1 MITKTIITRICF
13 VFAVILTNTLNVF
26 SQQITN
32 TPIENIVTISN
43 PSNIDTGSNFTSNA
57 GSIYKNGEKINLFGV
72 SWFGLEDSGHSPHAL
87 WSRNLKEIIL
97 QVKNMGFTAF
107 RVPFCPETLKNVP
120 TGYISD
126 TANPTLAGIKSLD
139 LMDRFIEEI
148 NAQEMY
154 ILLDIHNYTCTNTL
168 PPLWYTPQYSE
179 QQLIIDLSFVAN
191 RYKNIKN
198 FIGIDIKNEPHD
210 GENLTTSSTWG
221 TGNIGTDWNLAA
233 ERIGKSIL
241 NTNPNLLI
249 FVQGIGDLQTSCSDE
264 FGAWWGGN
272 LMPVRCTGINSAF
285 IPADKLV
292 LSPHVYGPDV
302 YFADEFKTIDF
313 PNNLPAY
320 WDKYFGFTQQL
331 GYTLGVGEFGG
342 KYGHDDQFST
352 ANPKDII
359 WQNKIIDYF
368 IEKKI
373 CNFFYWSLNPDSSD
387 TGGIFQPNWL
397 DPWDDKLTNLQRLM
411 NSCKLTSS
419 QVPIA
424 IPSNTILFENWSITK
439 IRSRFWEYLA
449 GRLIR

>member
-1 MITKTIITRICF
+1 MVLILLIT
-13 VFAVILTNTLNVF
+13 LTNTLNIFGQRVAY
-26 SQQITN
+26 TA
-32 TPIENIVTISN
+32 TKKAVTISN
-43 PSNIDTGSNFTSNA
+43 PLISNFGSNFTSSA
-57 GSIYKNGEKINLFGV
+57 GSIYKNGEKINLFGA
-72 SWFGLEDSGHSPHAL
+72 SWFGLEDDGYSPHAL

-126 TANPTLAGIKSLD
+126 TANPMLVGLKSLD
-139 LMDRFIEEI
+139 LMDKFIEEI
-148 NAQEMY
+148 NAQGMY

-168 PPLWYTPQYSE
+168 SPLWYTSEYSE
-179 QQLIIDLSFVAN
+179 QQLITDLNFVAN
-191 RYKNIKN
+191 RYRNLDN

-210 GENLTTSSTWG
+210 GQNLATSATWG
-221 TGNIGTDWNLAA
+221 IGNIATDWNLAS

-249 FVQGIGDLQTSCSDE
+249 FVEGIGDMQTTCSDE

-272 LMPVRCTGINSAF
+272 LMPVRCTPINPLS
-285 IPADKLV
+285 IPANKLV
-292 LSPHVYGPDV
+292 LSPHIYGPDV
-302 YFADEFKTIDF
+302 HYADEFKTTDF

-320 WDKYFGFTQQL
+320 WDKYFGFTQGL
-331 GYTLGVGEFGG
+331 GNTLAIGEFGG
-342 KYGHDDQFST
+342 KYGHNDQFSA
-352 ANPKDII
+352 ANPKDVI

-397 DPWDDKLTNLQRLM
+397 DPWNDKLVNLQRLM
-411 NSCKLTSS
+411 NSCKI
-419 QVPIA
+419 IA
-424 IPSNTILFENWSITK
+424 VKTPVVAPAKEISIENWSIKK
-439 IRSRFWEYLA
+439 IRSRLWEYIA
-449 GRLIR
+449 GKLIR